1 MEASSDSEGGE
12 LDLEACDL
20 MISDDDD
27 ECMEPVDVSDEDF
40 DYDDFDG
47 EEDFEAFSGRCPC
60 FRAVF
65 EGEKH
70 LREL

>member
-1 MEASSDSEGGE
+1 
-12 LDLEACDL
+12 

-70 LREL
+70 LQEL